1 MTVVQID
8 CEVND
13 TAVARVQAV
22 PDDASRL
29 FGEIQVV
36 IDGEAG

>member
-1 MTVVQID
+1 MTVVQIA
-8 CEVND
+8 CEVKD
-13 TAVARVQAV
+13 TAVARIQVV

-29 FGEIQVV
+29 FGQIQVV